1 MVCFPGESH
10 VMLANG
16 RPQSRLVRRQHL
28 LRWFATYLRS

>member
-10 VMLANG
+10 VMLANR

-28 LRWFATYLRS
+28 LHWFATYPT